1 MLLEE
6 ALVALLDPIF
16 PGDRVWFD
24 LPPDAFARTD
34 VFAVLQSMGGQVTQ
48 YVEKDTVPSHENMR
62 LQIEIYHA
70 DRLVVAQKQREV
82 DTAMRTVE
90 WDSVEPFG
98 EWVHDYNTT
107 LKIAISRKQF
117 GIWRAIDP

>member
-6 ALVALLDPIF
+6 AVIALLNPIF
-16 PGDRVWFD
+16 PLRVWWD
-24 LPPDAFARTD
+24 LPPDAFARAD
-34 VFAVLQSMGGQVTQ
+34 AFAVLQSMGGVTYQ
-48 YVEKDTVPSHENMR
+48 YVEKDTAPSHENMR
-62 LQIEIYHA
+62 LQVEIYHA
-70 DRLVVAQKQREV
+70 DRLVVKAKQKEVDDAMREV
-82 DTAMRTVE
+82 DWPTEM
-90 WDSVEPFG
+90 FG